1 MMKYIKLTTIL
12 SMSLLLLSCSQKQ
25 KRTQEVILTESS
37 VLVASHR
44 GDWRN
49 YADNSI
55 EGIESCIAM
64 GVDIVELDV
73 SKTKDGH
80 LILMHDKTVDRTTN
94 GKGKVEDLTLEEIK
108 ALKLRNGL
116 GRASEFKVPTLEE
129 AMLVAKGKIKV
140 NLDKADKYF
149 ADVYEVLEKTGTV
162 EQTIIKSDKP
172 YSELRAEHG
181 EHLDKMIFMPVVN
194 IKEETTIAH
203 LDSLLDQKYPYYE
216 IVFKTEDKEKL
227 HHIKD
232 KLKETES
239 VIWINSLWPSLCGGY
254 SDDRALKDA
263 DATWGYLVDSLGAR
277 ILQTD
282 RPTMMLEYL
291 QKRGLHK

>member
-1 MMKYIKLTTIL
+1 MKKNKLIIL
-12 SMSLLLLSCSQKQ
+12 SLLFLLFSCTHREVEQVEEAVSESQ
-25 KRTQEVILTESS
+25 

-49 YADNSI
+49 YADNCL

-64 GVDIVELDV
+64 GVDIVEIDV

-94 GKGKVEDLTLEEIK
+94 GKGLVEDFTLAEIK
-108 ALKLRNGL
+108 ELKLRNGL
-116 GRASEFKVPTLEE
+116 GRPGEFKVPTLEE

-172 YSELRAEHG
+172 YGELRKIHG
-181 EHLDKMIFMPVVN
+181 EHLDRMIFMPVVN
-194 IKEETTIAH
+194 VKKETTTAH
-203 LDSLLDQKYPYYE
+203 LDSLLDMKYPYYE
-216 IVFKTEDKEKL
+216 IVFKTEDKRKL

-232 KLKETES
+232 KLKDGES

-254 SDDRALKDA
+254 SDDRALKDM
-263 DATWGYLVDSLGAR
+263 DATWGYLIDSLGAK

-282 RPTMMLEYL
+282 RPAMMLEYL
-291 QKRGLHK
+291 RKRRLHK